1 MLSTFPSL
9 AGDKCGRGALARGG
23 LFACALAALT
33 IVAATWLPMLPAFS
47 QAPQQVQH
55 VTITL
60 NKSVTLPI
68 GPSFSSA
75 AVGSP
80 EIADARPLTDH
91 MLYIQGKK
99 VGTTN
104 VSIYDENKRLIKVV
118 DIEVALDTG
127 NLQAKIRAV
136 TGNSGIRVMNDSGQ
150 VVLTG
155 TASDAL
161 AAEKA
166 VNLARAWTEGATG
179 TQGSQNAVP
188 VINAMSVA
196 APQQVQ
202 LKVRFLEVS
211 RDAGRQLGINWYA
224 TNASGTRGAS
234 IGLGGLTTQPP
245 AIGGTQAAGA
255 STCAPAGVCAPSGS
269 GLFQT
274 VGTLV
279 GNSVGA
285 PFGTIL
291 AQVVNQGIQI
301 DSLIT
306 ALETKGLLQRLAEP
320 NLVALS
326 GDSASFLAGGQYPV
340 PTPSSALN
348 GPSFQY
354 QPFGV
359 QLRFRPT
366 VLNTGIINLSINP
379 TVSELDFT
387 NAVTVS
393 GTTVP
398 SLTERSA
405 TTTIELRDGQS
416 FAIAGLLQA
425 DNQRNIAQLPWV
437 GSIPVLGTLFRSASY
452 QKDETDLVIIVTP
465 SLAQPAPPGA
475 RLATPFD
482 TTVPSNDVDFFLMG
496 QMEQQKKYTDYVAS
510 GGDIK
515 GPYGYMLGVM
525 QGPGATPLNK

>member
-1 MLSTFPSL
+1 MSRGFRSPTAVEF
-9 AGDKCGRGALARGG
+9 GRRAFIRAPVVCSR
-23 LFACALAALT
+23 LFACGLVALT
-33 IVAATWLPMLPAFS
+33 FFWLPMLPAFS
-47 QAPQQVQH
+47 QAPQQVQRI
-55 VTITL
+55 TITL

-68 GPSFSSA
+68 GPAFSSA

-80 EIADARPLTDH
+80 DIADARPMTDH
-91 MLYIQGKK
+91 LLYIQGKK
-99 VGTTN
+99 FGTTN
-104 VSIYDENKRLIKVV
+104 VSIYDDSNRLIKVV
-118 DIEVALDTG
+118 DVEVGLDTG

-136 TGNSGIRVMNDSGQ
+136 TGNSGIRVINDNGQ
-150 VVLTG
+150 VVLSG
-155 TASDAL
+155 TASDAV
-161 AAEKA
+161 AADKA
-166 VNLARAWTEGATG
+166 VNLARAWTEGSG
-179 TQGSQNAVP
+179 QTQGGQSGVTVVNAL
-188 VINAMSVA
+188 SVA
-196 APQQVQ
+196 SPQQVM
-202 LKVRFLEVS
+202 LKVRFLEVT
-211 RDAGRQLGINWYA
+211 RDAGRQLGVNWTAING
-224 TNASGTRGAS
+224 SGTRGVTT
-234 IGLGGLTTQPP
+234 GVGGLNS
-245 AIGGTQAAGA
+245 
-255 STCAPAGVCAPSGS
+255 STPQTCTPLGVCPPSGN
-269 GLFQT
+269 GIFQA

-279 GNSVGA
+279 GSGTGA

-291 AQVVNQGIQI
+291 AEIVNNGTQI
-301 DSLIT
+301 DGLIT

-326 GDSASFLAGGQYPV
+326 GDTASFLAGGQFPV

-359 QLRFRPT
+359 QLKFRPT
-366 VLNTGIINLSINP
+366 ALNSGIINLSINP

-398 SLTERSA
+398 SLIERSA
-405 TTTIELRDGQS
+405 TTTVELRDGQS

-425 DNQRNIAQLPWV
+425 HNARNISQLPWI
-437 GSIPVLGTLFRSASY
+437 GSVPVLGALFRSSSY

-465 SLAQPAPPGA
+465 SFVQPAAPGA

-482 TTVPSNDVDFFLMG
+482 TTVPTNDVDFFLMG
-496 QMEQQKKYTDYVAS
+496 QTEQHKKYNDYVSS

-525 QGPGATPLNK
+525 QGPDPAVPLNK